1 MSHPQRHAS
10 ARAAG
15 FTLVELLTVIAI
27 ISILAALLFPVFA
40 EAREKARQVSCLS
53 NEKQIGMSVAMYTE
67 DYDETLPLYSFGAG
81 YGGILGYN
89 SLDGPRWADMIFP
102 YVKNTQTFDCPDSG
116 RKMAIF
122 PGGKYFNVKTY
133 SYGITTPLDN
143 TYPDSL
149 FGVAGRALS
158 ELDTPAQT
166 VMLADDTGHKEY
178 NALIEVTAADSL
190 EFLATKLDGIRH
202 SDGGD
207 LNNLATEA
215 FNALY
220 SDDHVKYTRL
230 GDTYGSGASLLRPWK
245 IRDN

>member
-1 MSHPQRHAS
+1 M
-10 ARAAG
+10 
-15 FTLVELLTVIAI
+15 
-27 ISILAALLFPVFA
+27 AL
-40 EAREKARQVSCLS
+40 
-53 NEKQIGMSVAMYTE
+53 Y
-67 DYDETLPLYSFGAG
+67 
-81 YGGILGYN
+81 
-89 SLDGPRWADMIFP
+89 
-102 YVKNTQTFDCPDSG
+102 
-116 RKMAIF
+116 
-122 PGGKYFNVKTY
+122 PGGRYFNVKTY

-166 VMLADDTGHKEY
+166 ILLADDTGHKEY

-202 SDGGD
+202 SDGAD
-207 LNNLATEA
+207 LSNLATEA

-220 SDDHVKYTRL
+220 SDSHVKYTRL